1 MLIDCHVH
9 MFSEHELREAGDAPM
24 VAMERFGRDTA
35 PVRRPEQ
42 TVAEMAEAGI
52 DKGVLLPMPTP
63 NLDVKRNNDEIA
75 TWVRDH
81 PEAFLCGFGSVN
93 VHDNFAAVQ
102 EIERCANQLGLRGLK
117 FHPPAQAFYPNDAS
131 MYPIWEACVAHKLP
145 VLIHTGT
152 TWWGFSKIKYARPET
167 IDEIAC
173 DFRDLVII
181 MTHWGQPWWEEN
193 MAVAWRH
200 PNVYFDISGY
210 GPRQVPERYLKM
222 AGTVLQDKAL
232 FGTDYP
238 ALGFKK
244 FVEDYE
250 VMCKSLAP
258 AVVDKISS
266 GNILR
271 ALHL

>member
-9 MFSEHELREAGDAPM
+9 MFSEDELREAGEAPL
-24 VAMERFGRDTA
+24 VAMQRFGRDSA
-35 PVRRPEQ
+35 PVRRIEQ

-52 DKGVLLPMPTP
+52 DKGVLLPIPTP
-63 NLDVKRNNDEIA
+63 QLDVKRNNDEIA
-75 TWVRDH
+75 AWVRQQPDR
-81 PEAFLCGFGSVN
+81 LVGFGSVN
-93 VHDNFAAVQ
+93 VHDNFAAVR
-102 EIERCANQLGLRGLK
+102 EIKRCVEELGLRGLK
-117 FHPPAQAFYPNDAS
+117 FHPPAQAFYPNDANLD
-131 MYPIWEACVAHKLP
+131 PIWEACIEYNLP

-167 IDEIAC
+167 IDDVAC

-193 MAVAWRH
+193 IAVAWRH

-210 GPRQVPERYLKM
+210 GPRQVPERYLKL
-222 AGTVLQDKAL
+222 ANTVLQDKVL

-244 FVEDYE
+244 FVEDYK
-250 VMCKSLAP
+250 VMCQSLKP
-258 AVVDKISS
+258 EVVAKISS
-266 GNILR
+266 GNVSRILG
-271 ALHL
+271 L